1 MAANNWDNSTA
12 DGLANTA
19 ANWSLG
25 NVPTGTDVATFLD
38 AVSSTNCLFDVSI
51 SCAGIDVKLTY
62 SGDVDMAT
70 FNLTTSSD
78 MTFDGSGIFDC
89 GTGTLTCSGNFD
101 NKDQTTWTRGAS
113 TVVMDGTGKTII
125 GSSAKDLFNLTI
137 AAGATITLDASTS
150 LFLDVFG
157 DLDIQSGATLTLN
170 ESLQMRSTSSK
181 QLTLTGDIAG
191 SDTLVLR
198 TIAFVHD
205 GGSISAGTS
214 VSASREITMSVS
226 GGAQTFDGTWKFK
239 PNSGNRAVTF
249 GAGTFTFTGDVTFDA
264 DVASG
269 TYTVDLETNDPDLVF
284 EGGLTLADSGTSAIL
299 TWTKS
304 TEPTQEITFGGTT
317 SFDDQTTNGSSAT
330 NLGDVEVD
338 GTSLTLSSN
347 MDCDDFTLTTGTVD
361 IDANDLDLTGNY
373 LQAQGTTIQDTTGGG
388 EVIIAGTLDING
400 ISGTPCV
407 WNGPDVNL
415 TGAGD
420 ADWTTITNSATI
432 VVTDIDATFNCTDG
446 TGNGAGWDFGA
457 PAAGTANPLVMGA
470 TNLMAGKLAV

>member
-51 SCAGIDVKLTY
+51 SCAGIDVKVTY

-89 GTGTLTCSGNFD
+89 GTGTLTCPGNFD
-101 NKDQTTWTRGAS
+101 NKDQTTWDDGSS
-113 TVVMDGTGKTII
+113 TLVMKGTGKTII
-125 GSSAKDLFNLTI
+125 SDISNNVFNLTI
-137 AAGATITLDASTS
+137 FAGATITLDASTNS
-150 LFLDVFG
+150 LLDVAG
-157 DLDIQSGATLTLN
+157 DFDLQAGATLTLN
-170 ESLQMRSTSSK
+170 EQLRMLAGAEHTVTLSGDILGSDQLQMIRALITN
-181 QLTLTGDIAG
+181 
-191 SDTLVLR
+191 
-198 TIAFVHD
+198 D
-205 GGSISAGTS
+205 GGSISSGTTVLVRRTS
-214 VSASREITMSVS
+214 SLLMT
-226 GGAQTFDGTWKFK
+226 GGSQTFGGNWVFTADSGT
-239 PNSGNRAVTF
+239 PRTLTF
-249 GAGTFTFTGDVTFDA
+249 GAGTFTFSDNVTFDA
-264 DVASG
+264 DVNSG
-269 TYTVDLETNDPDLVF
+269 TYIIDLETNDPDIVF
-284 EGGLTLADSGTSAIL
+284 EGGLTLADSGTSATL

-361 IDANDLDLTGNY
+361 IDANDLDVTGNY

-388 EVIIAGTLDING
+388 EVIIAG
-400 ISGTPCV
+400 
-407 WNGPDVNL
+407 
-415 TGAGD
+415 
-420 ADWTTITNSATI
+420 
-432 VVTDIDATFNCTDG
+432 
-446 TGNGAGWDFGA
+446 
-457 PAAGTANPLVMGA
+457 
-470 TNLMAGKLAV
+470 KK

>member
-51 SCAGIDVKLTY
+51 SCAGIDVKVTY

-101 NKDQTTWTRGAS
+101 NKDQTTWDGGSS
-113 TVVMDGTGKTII
+113 TLVMKGTGKTIV
-125 GSSAKDLFNLTI
+125 SDVSNDVFNLTI
-137 AAGATITLDASTS
+137 FAGATITLDASTNS
-150 LFLDVFG
+150 LLDVARDF
-157 DLDIQSGATLTLN
+157 DLQAGATLTLN
-170 ESLQMRSTSSK
+170 V
-181 QLTLTGDIAG
+181 QLRLRLAGAEHTVTLSGDILG
-191 SDTLVLR
+191 SDQLQIVRASIT
-198 TIAFVHD
+198 HD
-205 GGSISAGTS
+205 GGSISSGTTVLLKRTS
-214 VSASREITMSVS
+214 SLLMTGAS
-226 GGAQTFDGTWKFK
+226 QTFGGTWLCEAD
-239 PNSGNRAVTF
+239 SGATPVLTF
-249 GAGTFTFTGDVTFDA
+249 GAGTFTFSGDTTFNGDTGNV
-264 DVASG
+264 
-269 TYTVDLETNDPDLVF
+269 YTVDLETNDPNLVF
-284 EGGLTLADSGTSAIL
+284 DGDVTLNETGGANKLA
-299 TWTKS
+299 WTKS
-304 TEPTQEITFGGTT
+304 STGTVTFGGTT
-317 SFDDQTTNGSSAT
+317 DFTDNTAAIQ

-347 MDCDDFTLTTGTVD
+347 MDCADFTLTTGTVD

-388 EVIIAGTLDING
+388 TVIIAGTLDING

-415 TGAGD
+415 TGTGD
-420 ADWTTITNSATI
+420 ADWTTITNSAT
-432 VVTDIDATFNCTDG
+432 VVVSDIDATFNCTDG
-446 TGNGAGWDFGA
+446 TGNGAGWDFGGA